1 VGTKWQSWEFKNW
14 EAKPKKKNRAV
25 SYFAAGVSLRTRL
38 DISVK

>member
-1 VGTKWQSWEFKNW
+1 MAELGVQELGGKAE
-14 EAKPKKKNRAV
+14 EEKPRCKLKQ